1 MPSGFHCMPRCLS
14 AGSSSPRLLLS
25 HCQSLASRSRP
36 EPCPLR
42 PQPRARAV
50 AASGRARTVEGDWAL
65 IPKVH
70 RSASAQEDLRLI
82 LPPHMQPGSA
92 RGQPPPGRAA
102 GHRLCQSVTGRTPSW
117 KRGLVRLMRR
127 STDRQE
133 TANVTDQDVRDRG
146 NGMGHVRWQR
156 VGRTRQARTRILLDG
171 FEADYLQPESIP
183 SAADGCWL
191 PRTGRMFGAQRGHR
205 RGNTNEAGA
214 ERLRFLGG
222 RRRSALGPAKFGVSN
237 LDLWSATKRPLA
249 ACRQTG

>member
-1 MPSGFHCMPRCLS
+1 MPRRKRTSGSFCLLICS
-14 AGSSSPRLLLS
+14 PAQPEASPHPAERLATACVSQSRGARLAHAVVEAWVGASDAQEHRPAGDCR
-25 HCQSLASRSRP
+25 RDR
-36 EPCPLR
+36 
-42 PQPRARAV
+42 
-50 AASGRARTVEGDWAL
+50 SGRARPW
-65 IPKVH
+65 
-70 RSASAQEDLRLI
+70 
-82 LPPHMQPGSA
+82 
-92 RGQPPPGRAA
+92 
-102 GHRLCQSVTGRTPSW
+102 
-117 KRGLVRLMRR
+117 
-127 STDRQE
+127 
-133 TANVTDQDVRDRG
+133 